1 MLNIPESV
9 KELFKLD
16 NIDKNFRVH
25 FPNGEHADLT
35 NNDIDSES
43 VSFTES
49 LSSRDHLQFGL
60 CESPSITFRTIGV
73 GNIRTY
79 EIECS
84 IEIDVSSLAEEP
96 EGTQRTDDVPFPFY
110 RIPYGLF
117 MVDQC
122 NREWGSDVRSVTA
135 YGLQAYYDW
144 EPTDLE
150 AYKRTWPVATITNYN
165 SNLELFMYSQI
176 KSAAYAGLL
185 ADTKGEQL
193 QFTGTVRYRYSR
205 NNYRSIFIK
214 FLCYGMNAEENLP
227 GNKNTMY
234 ILKYNKKALEENQ
247 WKINEALAKVYKGV
261 EHWEIPEAVKD
272 FYTLKDDV
280 RMVISRPEIVKDEYE
295 RQFLSITEWID
306 YITMEPGAIYPYIN
320 SWSASTSNMAI
331 IVPYSVKF
339 VTDYRFEDQYEE
351 DVEYIFDN
359 ITPELYKLEA
369 TLPLDATAPRK
380 AGLKEIYK
388 SGHYAKITG
397 FIAETKNSDYEHSQE
412 IAEAF
417 CELKGLIGHFDR
429 YGGFD
434 MIKLNNSTN
443 RPGTDKPSPGRKP
456 EGTAYNIDRRL
467 ITKLMLRDERSLPYD
482 RVAMTYTNTS
492 GAEQYI
498 HANTVDVTSPDYDPQ
513 KYQSYTMGRNWIIQ
527 NKQLTPTQAANIVA
541 EVAENI
547 KDVEYT
553 PLQCTMKGLPF
564 LESGDR
570 ITITADG
577 ESFDTYILAHTLRG
591 VKDITDTITSY

>member
-110 RIPYGLF
+110 RIPYGVF
-117 MVDQC
+117 YVDQC

-135 YGLQAYYDW
+135 YGQQAYLNW
-144 EPTDLE
+144 TMNNTEKE
-150 AYKRTWPVATITNYN
+150 KQEWAISKNSAYKVDIDLYA
-165 SNLELFMYSQI
+165 YSQI
-176 KSAAYAGLL
+176 KGNYNYLVHKGLEEITQIDTSSIKLSKRVDNPQVPAIYWTYNIKMECLVIDCAEYDDKTAFLVLYDTRNEKTEEIQARNLVDLGLETYKLSVGNNPYFKGDVSKPTLYLESTELNNKKYIPEQGAGIYYNRIDDFYATSYGSGVVNRKKLYL
-185 ADTKGEQL
+185 PLKLTVYKTQNDEYIQEKLGEVD
-193 QFTGTVRYRYSR
+193 FSSR
-205 NNYRSIFIK
+205 NYRVY
-214 FLCYGMNAEENLP
+214 LVP
-227 GNKNTMY
+227 P
-234 ILKYNKKALEENQ
+234 KYNIELSVPRYATNKKIYDGTTKSVYPVIKENILENTADFIPAIME
-247 WKINEALAKVYKGV
+247 LLGV
-261 EHWEIPEAVKD
+261 
-272 FYTLKDDV
+272 
-280 RMVISRPEIVKDEYE
+280 
-295 RQFLSITEWID
+295 
-306 YITMEPGAIYPYIN
+306 
-320 SWSASTSNMAI
+320 
-331 IVPYSVKF
+331 
-339 VTDYRFEDQYEE
+339 
-351 DVEYIFDN
+351 
-359 ITPELYKLEA
+359 
-369 TLPLDATAPRK
+369 
-380 AGLKEIYK
+380 
-388 SGHYAKITG
+388 
-397 FIAETKNSDYEHSQE
+397 
-412 IAEAF
+412 
-417 CELKGLIGHFDR
+417 IGHFDR
-429 YGGFD
+429 AGGFD
-434 MIKLNNSTN
+434 MIKLDNTTN

-482 RVAMTYTNTS
+482 RVSMTYTNTS
-492 GAEQYI
+492 GDDQYI
-498 HANTVDVTSPDYDPQ
+498 YANVVDTTAEDYDPQ